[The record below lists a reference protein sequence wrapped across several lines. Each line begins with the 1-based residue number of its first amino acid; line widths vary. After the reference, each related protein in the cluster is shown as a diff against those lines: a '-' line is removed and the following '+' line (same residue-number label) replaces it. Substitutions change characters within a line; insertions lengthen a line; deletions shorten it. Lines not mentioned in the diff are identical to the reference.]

1 MIQYFCNILQK
12 KETDLLKNGANC
24 AHLTKGCRIL
34 YKQTLTQLTVYDYIA
49 PIEELLTPENRWVK
63 LAQQVDW
70 ISVEEEYAAHF
81 SHGGKQAFG
90 VRVAFGSLVVKKAL
104 HLSDQQTALLIGE
117 SPYLQYFL
125 GMNEFRPKAPFSAR
139 TMASFRR
146 RIPDKVIA
154 EAVRELNRCEVSVK

>member
-1 MIQYFCNILQK
+1 M
-12 KETDLLKNGANC
+12 
-24 AHLTKGCRIL
+24 

-154 EAVRELNRCEVSVK
+154 EAVRELNRCEASVK

>member
-1 MIQYFCNILQK
+1 M
-12 KETDLLKNGANC
+12 
-24 AHLTKGCRIL
+24 
-34 YKQTLTQLTVYDYIA
+34 YKQTLNQLTVYDYIA
-49 PIEELLTPENRWVK
+49 PIEELLSPENRGVK

-70 ISVEEEYAAHF
+70 LSIEEEYASHF

-104 HLSDQQTALLIGE
+104 HLSDQQTTLLIGE

-146 RIPDKVIA
+146 RIPDNIIA
-154 EAVRELNRCEVSVK
+154 EAVRELNRFETAAK